1 MDDRLGCLDRQ
12 TTAMQVAAP
21 TKTPTVAEVA
31 GFIDLL
37 RTACDNQSVNDALEK
52 LLSQPDTVRQAMV
65 HNWVSD
71 LLLRDAPRDF
81 TRAIACLLDDRVA
94 EKAYEV
100 IFQCR
105 RPSLLRRAF
114 SRR

>member
-1 MDDRLGCLDRQ
+1 
-12 TTAMQVAAP
+12 MQAAP
-21 TKTPTVAEVA
+21 FTKTSTVAEVN

-37 RTACDNQSVNDALEK
+37 RAACDNPTMNTALEK
-52 LLSQPDTVRQAMV
+52 LLSQPDEQRQSMV

-81 TRAIACLLDDRVA
+81 TRAIACLLDDGVA

-100 IFQCR
+100 IYHCQRNRF
-105 RPSLLRRAF
+105 LGG
-114 SRR
+114 

>member
-1 MDDRLGCLDRQ
+1 
-12 TTAMQVAAP
+12 MQAAP
-21 TKTPTVAEVA
+21 LTKTSTVAEVN

-37 RTACDNQSVNDALEK
+37 RAACDNPTMNAALEK
-52 LLSQPDTVRQAMV
+52 LLSQPDEQRQSMV

-81 TRAIACLLDDRVA
+81 TRAIACLLDDGVA

-100 IFQCR
+100 IYHCQRNSFFGR
-105 RPSLLRRAF
+105 
-114 SRR
+114 